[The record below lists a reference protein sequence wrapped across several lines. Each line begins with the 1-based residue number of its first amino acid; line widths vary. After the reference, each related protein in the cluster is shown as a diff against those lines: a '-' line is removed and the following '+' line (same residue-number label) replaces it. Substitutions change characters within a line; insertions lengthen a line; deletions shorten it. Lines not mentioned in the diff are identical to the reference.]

1 MSSSADGPTMATLLV
16 VVASPPRP
24 STCRGAPPISADS
37 TASRESPNAV
47 RSSRNRYKP
56 LDVPPRNCIAGN
68 DTSISKSVPRN
79 SPCVGLP
86 AKLRSDGDE
95 VALVRTTR
103 ATTENHLVRIVLS
116 GLAPSSARLLTRALD
131 GWVQQA
137 CARRISRLLGDL
149 GHAAQL
155 VDVGTRRN
163 QVHLVGADVLEP
175 AQHVEQLLV
184 GAGPSGGGRHGV

>member
-24 STCRGAPPISADS
+24 STWRGAPPMSADS
-37 TASRESPNAV
+37 TASSESPNGV
-47 RSSRNRYKP
+47 RSSRRRYKP
-56 LDVPPRNCIAGN
+56 LDVPPRICIAGN
-68 DTSISKSVPRN
+68 DMSISKSVLRN

-103 ATTENHLVRIVLS
+103 ATIENRLVRIVLRRVGS
-116 GLAPSSARLLTRALD
+116 VEHTLVDACSRRLGTTSERSARSAE
-131 GWVQQA
+131 
-137 CARRISRLLGDL
+137 LLGDL

-163 QVHLVGADVLEP
+163 QVHLIGADVLE
-175 AQHVEQLLV
+175 
-184 GAGPSGGGRHGV
+184 